1 MAKATCPH
9 CSKTC
14 KSHKGLQQHIRNNK
28 QCQSGQNALAFVEA
42 QQKLASPKRKSSE
55 AFSDL
60 LEKDNA
66 ARQKLVRAF
75 SPNKKNQT
83 QEGAK
88 QQNPH
93 HTGLEPYIQH
103 PMGVDGDFDPYATA
117 SEQSSNQDMFL
128 DDDSEQEDEHEVEVE
143 GIPVQASKESRSQF
157 KAYVRNAYQN
167 FAQLEEK
174 EWRAAQLLRTLLKKK
189 ASMDTYEAVLEW
201 HLVAAG
207 KMREGTSLGNCQHY
221 ISRKKLMDKLRKRYN
236 MDKKYAQPKEIVLP
250 FSKTKVVVWY
260 KHARDIV
267 QSILTD
273 PRWKDEDFLYFEDNP
288 FAPPPEDLDYI
299 GDVNTGKAYIE
310 TYKKLITKPNQILV
324 GIPLYIDGAVTGQF
338 DKLQVEALKMTL
350 CILNRKARDKECAW
364 RSLGYITNYA
374 KEDSRGQKI
383 FVDSGHVAAH
393 ELYVDISDEEGEVEG
408 QESEVDKAADYH
420 AMLSVLMESL
430 RELIK
435 EGMVVDIRYKGKLY
449 KDCELVFFVPF
460 VKCDG
465 DEGDKLCSRYRSRT
479 KNVKQLCRYCK
490 CPNEQTDNPQ
500 ANFKYKEW
508 TEIKKLRDRDDVEA
522 LQNISQVNIDN
533 AFHGLRFGLQNNRGI
548 HGACPWE
555 LLHAILLGIFKYARD
570 CFIAQVGPDSAA
582 AAEINS
588 LSKLIGSLFTR
599 QSDRDKP
606 RTNFAKGIQ
615 KGKLMAKEY
624 TGVLLV
630 MAAIL
635 RCKSGQDILKK
646 ARKKNFREDWLIKDW
661 TLLVETLLQ
670 WEAHLC
676 LAEMDK
682 KHVTRLEKK
691 NRFIMFLLKKVG
703 HRTKGMG
710 FKVMKFHAIIHLVED
725 IIMFGVPMN
734 VDTGSNESH
743 HKTTKVAAKLTQ
755 KDIKTFEKQ
764 TSDRCDDFEVLDLA
778 EQERQ
783 GRPLWEY
790 YDGYIHKDFVEKEEE
805 DTIGGMMY
813 HVFRDQ
819 ETNLV
824 RFDIKTRMAQKDDVA
839 IDLQLLHYL
848 EKLQNKLQTNVAT
861 FDKLQICAEHT
872 RSGQMFRAHPNYRG
886 KGPWRDW
893 VMLQWQEGDF
903 PAQIWCFL
911 DLTGLP
917 TGIAVEV
924 DENSTVNKGIYA
936 VVSSTVYVEEDSP
949 LSDIF
954 TPLKLESEMVGEEG
968 QVLKRRFYLVDV
980 EAFKDPLC
988 VIPNVG
994 TKDEYLMMKPRA
1006 QWSDDFITWLEM
1018 PHKCDK
1024 MEMLPDVEEG
1034 EEEEEE
1040 EDNA

>member
-1 MAKATCPH
+1 M
-9 CSKTC
+9 
-14 KSHKGLQQHIRNNK
+14 
-28 QCQSGQNALAFVEA
+28 
-42 QQKLASPKRKSSE
+42 ASPKRKAPE
-55 AFSDL
+55 DFFDV

-66 ARQKLVRAF
+66 ARQKLARAF
-75 SPNKKNQT
+75 SPNKETKT
-83 QEGAK
+83 QEPAK

-93 HTGLEPYIQH
+93 HSGYEPYIQH
-103 PMGVDGDFDPYATA
+103 PFGVEEDFDPYATA
-117 SEQSSNQDMFL
+117 SEQSSDQDMMM
-128 DDDSEQEDEHEVEVE
+128 DDDSGQDDDPQDEQQVQVEKILVR
-143 GIPVQASKESRSQF
+143 ASTESRSQF
-157 KAYVRNAYQN
+157 KEYVRNAYQN
-167 FAQLEEK
+167 FAKLEEK

-189 ASMDTYEAVLEW
+189 ASLDTYEAVLEW

-207 KMREGTSLGNCQHY
+207 KMREGSSLGNCTHY
-221 ISRKKLMDKLRKRYN
+221 VSRKKLMDKLRKRYN

-250 FSKTKVVVWY
+250 FSKTRVVVWR

-288 FAPPPEDLDYI
+288 FAPPPDDLDYI

-310 TYKKLITKPNQILV
+310 THKKLITKPNQILV

-350 CILNRKARDKECAW
+350 CILNRKARDKEYAW

-374 KEDSRGQKI
+374 KEDSRGHKI

-393 ELYVDISDEEGEVEG
+393 ELYVDESEEEGEAEG
-408 QESEVDKAADYH
+408 LESEVDKAADYH

-490 CPNEQTDNPQ
+490 CPNAQTDDPQ

-508 TEIKKLRDRDDVEA
+508 AQIKKLRDNNNADA
-522 LQNISQVNIDN
+522 LQMLSQVNIDN
-533 AFHGLRFGLQNNRGI
+533 AFHGLRFGLQNERGI

-570 CFIAQVGPDSAA
+570 CFIAQVGPDSEA

-606 RTNFAKGIQ
+606 RTKFAKGIQ

-646 ARKKNFREDWLIKDW
+646 ARKKNFREDWLIQDW

-670 WEAHLC
+670 WEAYLC

-743 HKTTKVAAKLTQ
+743 HKTVKVAAKLTQ

-778 EQERQ
+778 NQEQE

-790 YDGYIHKDFVEKEEE
+790 YSGYIHKDIVEEE
-805 DTIGGMMY
+805 AEDHVGGMMY
-813 HVFRDQ
+813 EVYWHEEQ
-819 ETNLV
+819 NIAA
-824 RFDIKTRMAQKDDVA
+824 FDIKTRMKNKDDVQL
-839 IDLQLLHYL
+839 DNQLLEYL
-848 EKLQNKLQTNVAT
+848 EKLQAKLKTNIATFEKLQVHS
-861 FDKLQICAEHT
+861 EHT
-872 RSGQMFRAHPNYRG
+872 RSGQIFRAHPNYRG

-911 DLTGLP
+911 DLTQLP
-917 TGIAVEV
+917 TGITVEV
-924 DENSTVNKGIYA
+924 DENSTADKGVYA
-936 VVSSTVYVEEDSP
+936 VVESTVYVEEDSP

-954 TPLKLESEMVGEEG
+954 TPLRLESEALTKDGDVA
-968 QVLKRRFYLVDV
+968 QRRFYLVDV
-980 EAFKDPLC
+980 EVFKDPLC

-1006 QWSDDFITWLEM
+1006 KWSDDFISWLEM
-1018 PHKCDK
+1018 PHKHDK
-1024 MEMLPDVEEG
+1024 MEMLSES
-1034 EEEEEE
+1034 EE
-1040 EDNA
+1040 EDEDDA